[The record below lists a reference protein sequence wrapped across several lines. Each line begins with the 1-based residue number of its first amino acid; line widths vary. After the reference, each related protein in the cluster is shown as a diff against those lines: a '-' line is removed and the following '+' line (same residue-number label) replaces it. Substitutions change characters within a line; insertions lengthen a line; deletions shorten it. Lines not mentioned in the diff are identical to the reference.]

1 MGKIRIIF
9 ARKPKDPDKH
19 NYSEK
24 GRFLKVFND
33 LESAAKFI
41 VRSQKS
47 LAIWT
52 VRFSRSSDSMTLFYK
67 VRAIDPLFGK
77 KD

>member
-33 LESAAKFI
+33 LESAARFI
-41 VRSQKS
+41 VRSHKS
-47 LAIWT
+47 LGIWMT
-52 VRFSRSSDSMTLFYK
+52 AFPRASDSMALYRK
-67 VRAIDPLFGK
+67 VIAIDPTFSTI
-77 KD
+77 